1 VGTPRDHRRPGG
13 AVRATNLSVAPAGA
27 FHGETDERREATVA
41 DPRVRILVQRERG
54 EGERRVAATPD
65 TVKALL
71 ALGATVTVETAA
83 GEAAGLTD
91 AAYIA
96 AGAEVAA
103 GPDATGADVVLRVG
117 PPSIEEVRALPRGCV
132 LVGFTAPHRQ
142 PELIDALMAGG
153 ISSLAMELVP
163 RISRAQSMDAL
174 SSQANL
180 SGYRA
185 VLTAAAEVDK
195 YFPLLMTAAGTVR
208 PAEIV
213 ILGAGV
219 AGLQALATARRL
231 GAVVHVSD
239 IREAAREEVASL
251 GGRFIELPQAG
262 DQADAGGYAKELG
275 EELLVRQ
282 REVLTERLR
291 RAHVA
296 ITTAQIPLRPAPL
309 LITRPMVE
317 AMPRGAIVIDLAA
330 ADGGNCELTDPNGIV
345 EHGGVRIVPGSMLAN
360 SMPGEAS
367 ALYARNVAALTKL
380 FVREGAVHLDLD
392 DEVIAGTLMTHDGSV
407 VHPRVAALR
416 PTTGQST
423 GGDA

>member
-1 VGTPRDHRRPGG
+1 MSG
-13 AVRATNLSVAPAGA
+13 L
-27 FHGETDERREATVA
+27 
-41 DPRVRILVQRERG
+41 RILVPRERL

-65 TVKALL
+65 TVAQLI
-71 ALGATVTVETAA
+71 ALGASVAVERGA
-83 GEAAGLTD
+83 GASARFPDADYEAAGAQLVD
-91 AAYIA
+91 SADPKGAAL
-96 AGAEVAA
+96 
-103 GPDATGADVVLRVG
+103 VLRVA
-117 PPSIEEVRALPRGCV
+117 PPTADEVRAMDRGSV
-132 LVGFTAPHRQ
+132 LVGYAAPHRN
-142 PELIDALMAGG
+142 LDMVRALADAGVTA
-153 ISSLAMELVP
+153 LAMELVP

-208 PAEIV
+208 PAEV
-213 ILGAGV
+213 VVLGAGV

-251 GGRFIELPQAG
+251 GGRFIDLPQAE
-262 DQADAGGYAKELG
+262 DMADAGGYAKELG

-291 RAHVA
+291 KAHVA

-309 LITRPMVE
+309 LITREMVE
-317 AMPRGAIVIDLAA
+317 AMPAGAVVIDLAA
-330 ADGGNCELTDPNGIV
+330 ADGGNCELSEPDRIV
-345 EHGGVRIVPGSMLAN
+345 EHGDVRIIPGQTLVN

-367 ALYARNVAALTKL
+367 ALYARNVLALTKL
-380 FVREGAVHLDLD
+380 LVAEGTIRIDLE
-392 DEVIAGTLMTHDGSV
+392 DEVVAGTVMTHEGRV
-407 VHPRVAALR
+407 VHPRVAPLLEPIAE
-416 PTTGQST
+416 TE